1 MADGDGKLLVNKGEL
16 ARMFRVSI
24 PTIDN
29 WIADGAPVDKG
40 GSNGVPYEFDFHAVK
55 AWRDEKD
62 RLAAEAE
69 AERQRR
75 IHAQQAELFGDG
87 DRLAP
92 QGVSHIRES
101 LEAERLAIIV
111 GQQKGNLVA
120 REDVRADFAAVFGVV
135 RQHML
140 GWAATLTRSGGL
152 SPEQQKEADR
162 LVRETLIAMHGQ
174 IKDPELRPS
183 TDVV

>member
-1 MADGDGKLLVNKGEL
+1 MTEKLLVNKGEL

-24 PTIDN
+24 PTVDN
-29 WIADGAPVDKG
+29 WIADSCPIEKG

-55 AWRDEKD
+55 AWREDKD
-62 RLAAEAE
+62 RQAAEAE

-75 IHAQQAELFGDG
+75 ISEEQAELFGG
-87 DRLAP
+87 GERLAP
-92 QGVSHIRES
+92 EGVSHIKES

-111 GQQKGNLVA
+111 GQQKGNLIA
-120 REDVRADFAAVFGVV
+120 RENVRSDYAAVFGVV

-140 GWAATLTRSGGL
+140 GWAATLTRSAGL

-174 IKDPELRPS
+174 IKDPEMRPS
-183 TDVV
+183 IDAV